1 MSLAQFA
8 AEPKWHVHSRKT
20 KRNLNMKRT
29 TLALLCAAIAPLA
42 FAQSPSPSASA
53 HRSSIDTSTSG
64 TVTSHNRK
72 TIVIR
77 EHDNPVSYVLGK
89 TVHYVDK
96 AGKEID
102 QHVIQPGKRVILH
115 YTGTG
120 EKRRVE
126 RVEVED

>member
-1 MSLAQFA
+1 
-8 AEPKWHVHSRKT
+8 
-20 KRNLNMKRT
+20 MKRII
-29 TLALLCAAIAPLA
+29 LCLICSAIMPLA
-42 FAQSPSPSASA
+42 FAQSPTPGATP
-53 HRSSIDTSTSG
+53 RTSSEETAFG
-64 TVTSHNRK
+64 TVTSHTRK

-77 EHDNPVSYVLGK
+77 EHDNSVSYVLGK

-102 QHVIQPGKRVILH
+102 RHVIQPGKRVILH

>member
-1 MSLAQFA
+1 
-8 AEPKWHVHSRKT
+8 
-20 KRNLNMKRT
+20 MKRT
-29 TLALLCAAIAPLA
+29 TAALLCALIAPLA
-42 FAQSPSPSASA
+42 FAQSPSPSARERVA
-53 HRSSIDTSTSG
+53 RSDTTASG
-64 TVTSHNRK
+64 TVTSHTRK

-115 YTGTG
+115 YTGAG

-126 RVEVED
+126 RIEVED

>member
-1 MSLAQFA
+1 
-8 AEPKWHVHSRKT
+8 
-20 KRNLNMKRT
+20 MKRT
-29 TLALLCAAIAPLA
+29 TITLLCALIAPVA
-42 FAQSPSPSASA
+42 FAQSPSPTASGRTA
-53 HRSSIDTSTSG
+53 SETTSSG
-64 TVTSHNRK
+64 TVTRHSRK

-102 QHVIQPGKRVILH
+102 RHVIQPGKRVILH

-120 EKRRVE
+120 EHRRVE

>member
-1 MSLAQFA
+1 
-8 AEPKWHVHSRKT
+8 
-20 KRNLNMKRT
+20 MKQT
-29 TLALLCAAIAPLA
+29 TLALICALLAPLA
-42 FAQSPSPSASA
+42 FAQSPSPAASA
-53 HRSSIDTSTSG
+53 RVTSRESTSSG

-102 QHVIQPGKRVILH
+102 NHVIKPGKRVILH
-115 YTGTG
+115 YTGAG

>member
-1 MSLAQFA
+1 M
-8 AEPKWHVHSRKT
+8 
-20 KRNLNMKRT
+20 
-29 TLALLCAAIAPLA
+29 PLA
-42 FAQSPSPSASA
+42 FAQSPSPAASA
-53 HRSSIDTSTSG
+53 RAASDTSSSG
-64 TVTSHNRK
+64 TVTSHSHK

-77 EHDNPVSYVLGK
+77 EHDNHVTYALDK

-96 AGKEID
+96 AGKTID
-102 QHVIQPGKRVILH
+102 RHVIQPGKRVILH